1 MTLSFAKSTRS
12 CSSAYLT
19 EAKTVKDGKEA
30 VDLCRS
36 GENFDIIFMDKEM
49 PIMDGHEATKH
60 LSAMGVKSII
70 VGITTRADGKD
81 KEEFLA
87 SGSNHCFEK
96 PLDQAKELAMAVPVE
111 EAIAALSTFSLE
123 DEQPEV
129 QGPGVWVS
137 TERGATES
145 PIEYSDVSAYRL
157 SLSEDTKALNQLN
170 ALTQEGKEM
179 ASVLYTYRSCVKAL
193 PQLPDSMKQSQADLY
208 LETYQVLD
216 LEMSRLR
223 EIQRWQASASS
234 KVQDLAADMQR
245 FSRPERR
252 INGPTISHLWSML
265 KLLDVLVQLDH
276 LKNAKA
282 SIPNDFSWYKRTFT
296 QVSGQWQDTD
306 SMREE
311 LDDLQSLELDFA
323 LLFPERHILLRVLP
337 VLVVLVTSSEK
348 DSESLYKRVKI
359 NRLINIFKNEAVIP
373 AFPDL
378 HLSPAAILKE
388 LSTYFPKFSSQTRLL
403 TLPAP
408 HELPP
413 REAQEY
419 PPNCFIHYLIIN
431 HIGAIRAEHDDFV
444 IRFASAMNQLL
455 LLKSTDGS
463 DVEWSKEVKG
473 NMYDMIVEGFQLLS
487 RWTARIWEQCA
498 WKFSR
503 PCKDASPSFS
513 DYEKVVR
520 YNYSAEER
528 KALVELVSYIKSVGS
543 MMQRCDTLVAD
554 ALWETIHSEVQDFVQ
569 NTLATMLRTTFR
581 KKKDLSRILSDMRTL
596 SADWMAN
603 TNKSES
609 ELQSSQHGGEESKAN
624 IFYPRAVAPT
634 AAQVHCLQFLIYEVV
649 SGGNLRRPGG
659 LFGNSGSEIPV
670 NDLKQLETFFYK
682 LGFFLHILDY
692 SAQQALVLLKQRF
705 LYDEIEAEVD
715 HCFDIFVTKLC
726 ETIFT
731 YYKSWAASELLDPS
745 FLFASDNAEKYAVQ
759 PIRLNMLLKITRVK
773 LLGRM
778 INLRSLI
785 TEWMN
790 KVFREN
796 IEFLFG
802 RFECQDL
809 CAIVELEKLL
819 DVLKHSHELLSRD
832 LSVDSFSLMLNEM
845 QENISLVSF
854 SSRLASQIWSE
865 MQSDFLPNFILCNT
879 TQRFI
884 RSSRTVPVQKPSV
897 PSVKPSF
904 YCGTQDLN
912 SAHQSFARLHSGFFG
927 IPHMFSVV
935 RLLGSRSLPW
945 LIRALLDHISNK
957 ITLLEPMITG
967 LQDSLPKSIGLL
979 PFDGGVTGCVRLVKE
994 HLNWETKSELKAEVL
1009 HGIKEIGS
1017 VLYWMGLLDIV
1028 LREKDSMDFMQT
1040 APWLGLLPG
1049 ADGQIATSQ
1058 DGGDSPVV
1066 SLFKSTAAA
1075 MVSYPGCPSPTSFHI
1090 MSKQAE
1096 AADLLYKANLNTG
1109 SVLEYALAF
1118 TSAALDKYCN
1128 KWSAAP
1134 KTGFIDI
1141 TISKDFYRIY
1151 SGLQIGYLE
1160 ESAQVPSNSHERLGD
1175 SVAWG
1180 GCTIIYLLGQQ
1191 LHFELFDFSYQILN
1205 IAEVEAASVMQTHK
1219 NSQFSVKGWEAL
1231 LEAMK
1236 KARRL
1241 NNHVFSMLKARCPLE
1256 EKTACAIKQS
1266 GAPIHR
1272 IKFDNT
1278 VSAFETLPQ
1287 KDTKYVMFH
1296 EPSFYSEEKLRELV
1310 KAIVDSDDYSLQAAD
1325 EAIATLSSLKHLKS
1339 PDDFPLPPQF
1349 RCPISTQLMS
1359 DPVILSTG
1367 QLSVPDQKEAAKELR
1382 LLTKRMPSIRTLV
1395 GESSDVIPQLLSPL
1409 SSPGAASTDPDL
1421 HEDLITTILNLS
1433 IHDDNKKVF
1442 ATDPAVISLLI
1453 DALKC
1458 GTIQT
1463 RSNAAA
1469 TIFTLSAIDSNKHII
1484 GESGA
1489 IKHLLELLDEGQPFA
1504 MKDAASAIFNLCLVH
1519 ENKGRTVR
1527 DGAVRV
1533 ILNKMMDHIL
1543 VDELLAILALLSSH
1557 PKAVEEMGDFDAV
1570 PLLLGIIRESTSE
1583 RSKENCVAIL
1593 YTICF
1598 SDRTKLKEI
1607 REEEKANGTLSKL
1620 AKCGTSRAKRKANG
1634 ILERLNRSPSLT
1646 HTA

>member
-1 MTLSFAKSTRS
+1 
-12 CSSAYLT
+12 
-19 EAKTVKDGKEA
+19 
-30 VDLCRS
+30 
-36 GENFDIIFMDKEM
+36 
-49 PIMDGHEATKH
+49 
-60 LSAMGVKSII
+60 
-70 VGITTRADGKD
+70 
-81 KEEFLA
+81 
-87 SGSNHCFEK
+87 
-96 PLDQAKELAMAVPVE
+96 MAVPVE

-123 DEQPEV
+123 DEQPEA
-129 QGPGVWVS
+129 QGPGFWVS
-137 TERGATES
+137 TDRGATDS
-145 PIEYSDVSAYRL
+145 PVEYSDVSAYRL

-170 ALTQEGKEM
+170 SLIQEGKEM

-223 EIQRWQASASS
+223 EIQRWQTSASS
-234 KVQDLAADMQR
+234 KLAADMQR

-252 INGPTISHLWSML
+252 INGPTITHLWSML
-265 KLLDVLVQLDH
+265 RLLDVLVQLDH

-296 QVSGQWQDTD
+296 QVSGHWQDTD

-311 LDDLQSLELDFA
+311 LDDLQIFLSTRWAILLNLHVEMFRVNNVEDILQVLIVFAVESLELDFA

-337 VLVVLVTSSEK
+337 VLVVLATSSEK

-359 NRLINIFKNEAVIP
+359 NRLITIFKNDPVIP

-388 LSTYFPKFSSQTRLL
+388 LSMYFQKFSTQTRLL

-413 REAQEY
+413 REAQDY
-419 PPNCFIHYLIIN
+419 QRHYLTIN
-431 HIGAIRAEHDDFV
+431 HIGAIRAEHDDFT

-473 NMYDMIVEGFQLLS
+473 NVYDMIVEGFQLLS

-503 PCKDASPSFS
+503 PCKDATPSELHETSASLS

-520 YNYSAEER
+520 YNYSREER

-554 ALWETIHSEVQDFVQ
+554 ALWETIHAEVQDFVQ

-609 ELQSSQHGGEESKAN
+609 ELQTSQHGGEESKAN
-624 IFYPRAVAPT
+624 FFYPRAVAPT

-682 LGFFLHILDY
+682 LSFFLHILDY
-692 SAQQALVLLKQRF
+692 TVTVATLTDLGFLWFREFYLESSRVIQFPIECSMPWMLVDCVLESHNGGLLESVLIPFDIYNDSAQQALVVLKQRF

-715 HCFDIFVTKLC
+715 HCFDIFVSKLC

-731 YYKSWAASELLDPS
+731 YYKSWAASELLDPA

-759 PIRLNMLLKITRVK
+759 PMRIATLIKMTRVK
-773 LLGRM
+773 LLGRT
-778 INLRSLI
+778 IDLRSLI
-785 TEWMN
+785 TERMN
-790 KVFREN
+790 KVFRLN
-796 IEFLFG
+796 LEFLFD
-802 RFECQDL
+802 RFDSQDL

-819 DVLKHSHELLSRD
+819 DVLKHAHGLLSRD
-832 LSVDSFSLMLNEM
+832 LSIDSFKLMLNEM

-884 RSSRTVPVQKPSV
+884 RSSKVVPVQKPSV
-897 PSVKPSF
+897 PSAKPNF
-904 YCGTQDLN
+904 YYGTQDLN

-927 IPHMFSVV
+927 MPHMFSIV

-957 ITLLEPMITG
+957 ITVIEPMITG
-967 LQDSLPKSIGLL
+967 LQEALPKSIGLL
-979 PFDGGVTGCVRLVKE
+979 PFEGGVAGSIRLVKE
-994 HLNWETKSELKAEVL
+994 QLNWGAKSDLKADIL
-1009 HGIKEIGS
+1009 RGIKEIGS

-1028 LREKDSMDFMQT
+1028 LRQMDSTYFMQT

-1049 ADGQIATSQ
+1049 ADGQMLHSQ
-1058 DGGDSPVV
+1058 DGGESPIVN
-1066 SLFKSTAAA
+1066 LFKSAVAAT
-1075 MVSYPGCPSPTSFHI
+1075 VSNPRCSNPTSFHTI
-1090 MSKQAE
+1090 SKQAE

-1118 TSAALDKYCN
+1118 TSATLDKYCS

-1134 KTGFIDI
+1134 RTGFIDI
-1141 TISKDFYRIY
+1141 TTSKDFYRIY
-1151 SGLQIGYLE
+1151 SGLQIGHLE
-1160 ESAQVPSNSHERLGD
+1160 ESVQVPSNSHEVLGD

-1191 LHFELFDFSYQILN
+1191 LHFEIFDFSYQILN
-1205 IAEVEAASVMQTHK
+1205 IAEMEAASLMQGHK
-1219 NSQFSVKGWEAL
+1219 NPHFTQGWEAL
-1231 LEAMK
+1231 LEATK

-1241 NNHVFSMLKARCPLE
+1241 NNHVFSMLKVRCPLE

-1266 GAPIHR
+1266 GAPLHR
-1272 IKFDNT
+1272 IKFENT

-1287 KDTKYVMFH
+1287 KGV
-1296 EPSFYSEEKLRELV
+1296 
-1310 KAIVDSDDYSLQAAD
+1310 
-1325 EAIATLSSLKHLKS
+1325 
-1339 PDDFPLPPQF
+1339 
-1349 RCPISTQLMS
+1349 
-1359 DPVILSTG
+1359 
-1367 QLSVPDQKEAAKELR
+1367 
-1382 LLTKRMPSIRTLV
+1382 
-1395 GESSDVIPQLLSPL
+1395 
-1409 SSPGAASTDPDL
+1409 
-1421 HEDLITTILNLS
+1421 
-1433 IHDDNKKVF
+1433 
-1442 ATDPAVISLLI
+1442 
-1453 DALKC
+1453 
-1458 GTIQT
+1458 
-1463 RSNAAA
+1463 
-1469 TIFTLSAIDSNKHII
+1469 
-1484 GESGA
+1484 
-1489 IKHLLELLDEGQPFA
+1489 
-1504 MKDAASAIFNLCLVH
+1504 
-1519 ENKGRTVR
+1519 
-1527 DGAVRV
+1527 
-1533 ILNKMMDHIL
+1533 
-1543 VDELLAILALLSSH
+1543 
-1557 PKAVEEMGDFDAV
+1557 
-1570 PLLLGIIRESTSE
+1570 
-1583 RSKENCVAIL
+1583 
-1593 YTICF
+1593 
-1598 SDRTKLKEI
+1598 
-1607 REEEKANGTLSKL
+1607 
-1620 AKCGTSRAKRKANG
+1620 
-1634 ILERLNRSPSLT
+1634 
-1646 HTA
+1646 

>member
-1 MTLSFAKSTRS
+1 
-12 CSSAYLT
+12 
-19 EAKTVKDGKEA
+19 
-30 VDLCRS
+30 
-36 GENFDIIFMDKEM
+36 
-49 PIMDGHEATKH
+49 
-60 LSAMGVKSII
+60 
-70 VGITTRADGKD
+70 
-81 KEEFLA
+81 
-87 SGSNHCFEK
+87 
-96 PLDQAKELAMAVPVE
+96 MAVPIE

-129 QGPGVWVS
+129 QGVGVCVS
-137 TERGATES
+137 TERAATHS
-145 PIEYSDVSAYRL
+145 PIDYTDVAAYRL
-157 SLSEDTKALNQLN
+157 SLSEDTKALNHLN
-170 ALTQEGKEM
+170 ALTHEGKEM

-223 EIQRWQASASS
+223 QIQRWQASASS
-234 KVQDLAADMQR
+234 KLAADMQR

-311 LDDLQSLELDFA
+311 LDDLQIFLSTRWAILLNLHVEMFRVNNVEDILQALIVFAVESLELDFS
-323 LLFPERHILLRVLP
+323 LLFPERHTLLRLLP
-337 VLVVLVTSSEK
+337 VLVVLVTSSDK
-348 DSESLYKRVKI
+348 DSESMYKRVKI
-359 NRLINIFKNEAVIP
+359 NRLINIFKNDAVIP

-408 HELPP
+408 HELPS

-419 PPNCFIHYLIIN
+419 PPKILMHYLIIN
-431 HIGAIRAEHDDFV
+431 HIGAIRAEHDDFT
-444 IRFASAMNQLL
+444 IRYASAMNQLL

-463 DVEWSKEVKG
+463 DVDWSKEVKG
-473 NMYDMIVEGFQLLS
+473 NMYDMVVEGFQLLS
-487 RWTARIWEQCA
+487 RWTTRVWEQCA

-554 ALWETIHSEVQDFVQ
+554 ALWETIHAEVQDFVQ

-609 ELQSSQHGGEESKAN
+609 ELQSSHHGGEESKAN

-692 SAQQALVLLKQRF
+692 SVTVATLTDLGFLWFREFYLESSRVIQFPIECSLPWMLVECVLESPNSGLLESVLMPFDIYNDSAQQALVLLKQRF

-715 HCFDIFVTKLC
+715 HCFDIFVSKLC
-726 ETIFT
+726 EIIFT

-745 FLFASDNAEKYAVQ
+745 FLFASENAEKYAVQ
-759 PIRLNMLLKITRVK
+759 PMRFNMLLKMTRVK
-773 LLGRM
+773 ILGRM

-785 TEWMN
+785 TERMN

-796 IEFLFG
+796 IEFLFD

-809 CAIVELEKLL
+809 CAIVELDKLL
-819 DVLKHSHELLSRD
+819 GVLKHSHELISRD

-865 MQSDFLPNFILCNT
+865 MQGDFLPNFILCNT

-884 RSSRTVPVQKPSV
+884 RSSKAVLVQKPSI
-897 PSVKPSF
+897 PSAKASF
-904 YCGTQDLN
+904 YCGTQDLT

-927 IPHMFSVV
+927 LPHMFSIV
-935 RLLGSRSLPW
+935 RILGSRSLPW

-957 ITLLEPMITG
+957 ITSLEPMITG
-967 LQDSLPKSIGLL
+967 LQESLPKSIGLL

-1028 LREKDSMDFMQT
+1028 MRETDTMSFMQT
-1040 APWLGLLPG
+1040 APWLGFLPG
-1049 ADGQIATSQ
+1049 ADGQILTSQ

-1075 MVSYPGCPSPTSFHI
+1075 MVSYPGCPSPTSFQI

-1118 TSAALDKYCN
+1118 TSAALDKYCS

-1180 GCTIIYLLGQQ
+1180 ACTIIYLLGQQ
-1191 LHFELFDFSYQILN
+1191 FHFELFDFSYQILN
-1205 IAEVEAASVMQTHK
+1205 IAEVEAASAVQTHK
-1219 NSQFSVKGWEAL
+1219 NSNFAVQGWEAL
-1231 LEAMK
+1231 LEGMK

-1266 GAPIHR
+1266 GAPLHR

-1287 KDTKYVMFH
+1287 KDTY
-1296 EPSFYSEEKLRELV
+1296 
-1310 KAIVDSDDYSLQAAD
+1310 
-1325 EAIATLSSLKHLKS
+1325 
-1339 PDDFPLPPQF
+1339 
-1349 RCPISTQLMS
+1349 
-1359 DPVILSTG
+1359 
-1367 QLSVPDQKEAAKELR
+1367 
-1382 LLTKRMPSIRTLV
+1382 
-1395 GESSDVIPQLLSPL
+1395 
-1409 SSPGAASTDPDL
+1409 
-1421 HEDLITTILNLS
+1421 N
-1433 IHDDNKKVF
+1433 N
-1442 ATDPAVISLLI
+1442 
-1453 DALKC
+1453 
-1458 GTIQT
+1458 
-1463 RSNAAA
+1463 
-1469 TIFTLSAIDSNKHII
+1469 
-1484 GESGA
+1484 
-1489 IKHLLELLDEGQPFA
+1489 
-1504 MKDAASAIFNLCLVH
+1504 
-1519 ENKGRTVR
+1519 
-1527 DGAVRV
+1527 
-1533 ILNKMMDHIL
+1533 
-1543 VDELLAILALLSSH
+1543 
-1557 PKAVEEMGDFDAV
+1557 
-1570 PLLLGIIRESTSE
+1570 
-1583 RSKENCVAIL
+1583 
-1593 YTICF
+1593 
-1598 SDRTKLKEI
+1598 
-1607 REEEKANGTLSKL
+1607 
-1620 AKCGTSRAKRKANG
+1620 
-1634 ILERLNRSPSLT
+1634 
-1646 HTA
+1646 

>member
-1 MTLSFAKSTRS
+1 MA
-12 CSSAYLT
+12 
-19 EAKTVKDGKEA
+19 
-30 VDLCRS
+30 
-36 GENFDIIFMDKEM
+36 
-49 PIMDGHEATKH
+49 
-60 LSAMGVKSII
+60 
-70 VGITTRADGKD
+70 
-81 KEEFLA
+81 
-87 SGSNHCFEK
+87 
-96 PLDQAKELAMAVPVE
+96 AVPVE

-129 QGPGVWVS
+129 QGPAVLVLS
-137 TERGATES
+137 ERGATSS
-145 PIEYSDVSAYRL
+145 PIEYSDVNAYRL

-170 ALTQEGKEM
+170 TLIQEGKEM

-193 PQLPDSMKQSQADLY
+193 PQLPNSMKHSQADLY

-234 KVQDLAADMQR
+234 KLAADMQR

-252 INGPTISHLWSML
+252 INGPTITHLWSML

-311 LDDLQSLELDFA
+311 LDDLQIFLSTRWAILLNLHVEMFRVNNVEDILQVLIVFAVESLELDFA
-323 LLFPERHILLRVLP
+323 LLYPERHILLRVLP
-337 VLVVLVTSSEK
+337 VLVVLATSSEK
-348 DSESLYKRVKI
+348 DSESLYKRVKV
-359 NRLINIFKNEAVIP
+359 NRLINIFKSDPVIP

-388 LSTYFPKFSSQTRLL
+388 LSVYFQKFSSQTRLL

-413 REAQEY
+413 REAQDY
-419 PPNCFIHYLIIN
+419 QRHYLIVN
-431 HIGAIRAEHDDFV
+431 HIGAIRAEHDDFT

-455 LLKSTDGS
+455 LLKSTDGT
-463 DVEWSKEVKG
+463 DIEWCKEVKG
-473 NMYDMIVEGFQLLS
+473 NMYDMVIEGFQLLS
-487 RWTARIWEQCA
+487 KWTARVWEQCA

-503 PCKDASPSFS
+503 PCKDAVPSETNETLASYS

-528 KALVELVSYIKSVGS
+528 KALVELVSCIKSIGS
-543 MMQRCDTLVAD
+543 MMLRCDTLVAD
-554 ALWETIHSEVQDFVQ
+554 ALWETIHAEVQDFVQ

-603 TNKSES
+603 TSKPEA
-609 ELQSSQHGGEESKAN
+609 ELQSLHHAGDESKGN
-624 IFYPRAVAPT
+624 IFYPRPVAPT

-649 SGGNLRRPGG
+649 SGGNLRKPGG

-670 NDLKQLETFFYK
+670 NELKQLETFFYK
-682 LGFFLHILDY
+682 LSFFLHVLDY
-692 SAQQALVLLKQRF
+692 SATVATLTDLGFLWFREFYLESSRVIQFPIECSLPWMLVDYVLESQNAGLLESVVMPFDIYNDSAQQALVVLKQRF

-715 HCFDIFVTKLC
+715 RCFDIFVSRLC

-745 FLFASDNAEKYAVQ
+745 FLFALDNGEKYSVQ
-759 PIRLNMLLKITRVK
+759 PMRFSALFHMTRVK
-773 LLGRM
+773 LLGRT
-778 INLRSLI
+778 IDLRSLI
-785 TEWMN
+785 AERMN

-796 IEFLFG
+796 LEFLFD
-802 RFECQDL
+802 RFESQDL

-819 DVLKHSHELLSRD
+819 DILKHAHGLLSKD
-832 LSVDSFSLMLNEM
+832 ISIDSFSLMLNEM

-865 MQSDFLPNFILCNT
+865 MQNDFLPNFILCNT

-884 RSSRTVPVQKPSV
+884 RSSKVPLVPVQKPSV
-897 PSVKPSF
+897 PYAKPSF

-927 IPHMFSVV
+927 MPHMFSIV

-945 LIRALLDHISNK
+945 LIRALLDHISKK
-957 ITLLEPMITG
+957 ITTLEPMITG
-967 LQDSLPKSIGLL
+967 LQEALPKSIGLL
-979 PFDGGVTGCVRLVKE
+979 PFDSGVAGCMRLVKE
-994 HLNWETKSELKAEVL
+994 HLNWGAKSEIKAGVL
-1009 HGIKEIGS
+1009 RGIKEIGS

-1028 LREKDSMDFMQT
+1028 LRKVDTTHFMQT

-1049 ADGQIATSQ
+1049 ADGQISYHQ
-1058 DGGDSPVV
+1058 DGGDSPIVN
-1066 SLFKSTAAA
+1066 LFKSATAAV
-1075 MVSYPGCPSPTSFHI
+1075 VSNPGCPNPTSFHT

-1096 AADLLYKANLNTG
+1096 AADLLYKANMNTG

-1118 TSAALDKYCN
+1118 TSAALDKYCS

-1141 TISKDFYRIY
+1141 TTSKDFYRLY

-1160 ESAQVPSNSHERLGD
+1160 DSAQAPPSNQEVLGD

-1191 LHFELFDFSYQILN
+1191 LHFELFDFSYQVLN
-1205 IAEVEAASVMQTHK
+1205 VAEVEAISISQMHK
-1219 NSQFSVKGWEAL
+1219 NPHFVQGWEAL
-1231 LEAMK
+1231 IEAMK

-1256 EKTACAIKQS
+1256 DKTACAIKQS
-1266 GAPIHR
+1266 GAPLHR
-1272 IKFDNT
+1272 IKFENT

-1287 KDTKYVMFH
+1287 KGV
-1296 EPSFYSEEKLRELV
+1296 
-1310 KAIVDSDDYSLQAAD
+1310 
-1325 EAIATLSSLKHLKS
+1325 
-1339 PDDFPLPPQF
+1339 
-1349 RCPISTQLMS
+1349 
-1359 DPVILSTG
+1359 
-1367 QLSVPDQKEAAKELR
+1367 
-1382 LLTKRMPSIRTLV
+1382 
-1395 GESSDVIPQLLSPL
+1395 
-1409 SSPGAASTDPDL
+1409 
-1421 HEDLITTILNLS
+1421 
-1433 IHDDNKKVF
+1433 
-1442 ATDPAVISLLI
+1442 
-1453 DALKC
+1453 
-1458 GTIQT
+1458 
-1463 RSNAAA
+1463 
-1469 TIFTLSAIDSNKHII
+1469 
-1484 GESGA
+1484 
-1489 IKHLLELLDEGQPFA
+1489 
-1504 MKDAASAIFNLCLVH
+1504 
-1519 ENKGRTVR
+1519 
-1527 DGAVRV
+1527 
-1533 ILNKMMDHIL
+1533 
-1543 VDELLAILALLSSH
+1543 
-1557 PKAVEEMGDFDAV
+1557 
-1570 PLLLGIIRESTSE
+1570 
-1583 RSKENCVAIL
+1583 
-1593 YTICF
+1593 
-1598 SDRTKLKEI
+1598 
-1607 REEEKANGTLSKL
+1607 
-1620 AKCGTSRAKRKANG
+1620 
-1634 ILERLNRSPSLT
+1634 
-1646 HTA
+1646 

>member
-1 MTLSFAKSTRS
+1 
-12 CSSAYLT
+12 
-19 EAKTVKDGKEA
+19 
-30 VDLCRS
+30 
-36 GENFDIIFMDKEM
+36 
-49 PIMDGHEATKH
+49 
-60 LSAMGVKSII
+60 
-70 VGITTRADGKD
+70 
-81 KEEFLA
+81 
-87 SGSNHCFEK
+87 
-96 PLDQAKELAMAVPVE
+96 MAVPVE

-145 PIEYSDVSAYRL
+145 PIEYCDVAAYRL

-170 ALTQEGKEM
+170 SLTQEGKEM

-234 KVQDLAADMQR
+234 KLAADMQR

-265 KLLDVLVQLDH
+265 KLFDVLVQLDH

-311 LDDLQSLELDFA
+311 LDDLQKLSVLMMNMGTGSIRQLKGSIKKEIVEDILQVLIVFVVESLELDFA

-359 NRLINIFKNEAVIP
+359 NRLINLFK
-373 AFPDL
+373 
-378 HLSPAAILKE
+378 
-388 LSTYFPKFSSQTRLL
+388 R
-403 TLPAP
+403 
-408 HELPP
+408 
-413 REAQEY
+413 
-419 PPNCFIHYLIIN
+419 HYLIVN
-431 HIGAIRAEHDDFV
+431 HIGAIRAEHDDFT

-463 DVEWSKEVKG
+463 DVDWSKEVKG
-473 NMYDMIVEGFQLLS
+473 NMYDMVVEGFQLLS

-554 ALWETIHSEVQDFVQ
+554 ALWETIHAEVQDFVQ
-569 NTLATMLRTTFR
+569 NTLASMLRTTFR

-634 AAQVHCLQFLIYEVV
+634 TAQVHCLQFLIYEVV

-692 SAQQALVLLKQRF
+692 SVTVATLTDLGFLWFREFYLESSRVIQFPIECSLPWMLVDCVLESPNSGLLESVLIPFDIYNDSAQQALVLLKQRF

-715 HCFDIFVTKLC
+715 HCFDIFVSRLC
-726 ETIFT
+726 EAIFM
-731 YYKSWAASELLDPS
+731 YYKSWAASELLDPT
-745 FLFASDNAEKYAVQ
+745 FIFASDNAEKYAVQ
-759 PIRLNMLLKITRVK
+759 PMRLNMLLKMTRVK

-785 TEWMN
+785 SERIN
-790 KVFREN
+790 KIFREN
-796 IEFLFG
+796 IEFLFD

-865 MQSDFLPNFILCNT
+865 MQSDFLPSFILCNT

-884 RSSRTVPVQKPSV
+884 RSSKTIPVQKPSI
-897 PSVKPSF
+897 PSAKPSF

-927 IPHMFSVV
+927 IPHMFSIV

-957 ITLLEPMITG
+957 
-967 LQDSLPKSIGLL
+967 
-979 PFDGGVTGCVRLVKE
+979 V
-994 HLNWETKSELKAEVL
+994 
-1009 HGIKEIGS
+1009 
-1017 VLYWMGLLDIV
+1017 
-1028 LREKDSMDFMQT
+1028 
-1040 APWLGLLPG
+1040 
-1049 ADGQIATSQ
+1049 
-1058 DGGDSPVV
+1058 
-1066 SLFKSTAAA
+1066 
-1075 MVSYPGCPSPTSFHI
+1075 
-1090 MSKQAE
+1090 
-1096 AADLLYKANLNTG
+1096 
-1109 SVLEYALAF
+1109 
-1118 TSAALDKYCN
+1118 
-1128 KWSAAP
+1128 
-1134 KTGFIDI
+1134 
-1141 TISKDFYRIY
+1141 
-1151 SGLQIGYLE
+1151 
-1160 ESAQVPSNSHERLGD
+1160 
-1175 SVAWG
+1175 
-1180 GCTIIYLLGQQ
+1180 
-1191 LHFELFDFSYQILN
+1191 
-1205 IAEVEAASVMQTHK
+1205 
-1219 NSQFSVKGWEAL
+1219 
-1231 LEAMK
+1231 
-1236 KARRL
+1236 
-1241 NNHVFSMLKARCPLE
+1241 
-1256 EKTACAIKQS
+1256 
-1266 GAPIHR
+1266 
-1272 IKFDNT
+1272 
-1278 VSAFETLPQ
+1278 
-1287 KDTKYVMFH
+1287 
-1296 EPSFYSEEKLRELV
+1296 
-1310 KAIVDSDDYSLQAAD
+1310 
-1325 EAIATLSSLKHLKS
+1325 
-1339 PDDFPLPPQF
+1339 
-1349 RCPISTQLMS
+1349 
-1359 DPVILSTG
+1359 
-1367 QLSVPDQKEAAKELR
+1367 
-1382 LLTKRMPSIRTLV
+1382 
-1395 GESSDVIPQLLSPL
+1395 
-1409 SSPGAASTDPDL
+1409 
-1421 HEDLITTILNLS
+1421 
-1433 IHDDNKKVF
+1433 
-1442 ATDPAVISLLI
+1442 
-1453 DALKC
+1453 
-1458 GTIQT
+1458 
-1463 RSNAAA
+1463 
-1469 TIFTLSAIDSNKHII
+1469 
-1484 GESGA
+1484 
-1489 IKHLLELLDEGQPFA
+1489 
-1504 MKDAASAIFNLCLVH
+1504 
-1519 ENKGRTVR
+1519 
-1527 DGAVRV
+1527 
-1533 ILNKMMDHIL
+1533 
-1543 VDELLAILALLSSH
+1543 
-1557 PKAVEEMGDFDAV
+1557 
-1570 PLLLGIIRESTSE
+1570 
-1583 RSKENCVAIL
+1583 
-1593 YTICF
+1593 
-1598 SDRTKLKEI
+1598 
-1607 REEEKANGTLSKL
+1607 
-1620 AKCGTSRAKRKANG
+1620 
-1634 ILERLNRSPSLT
+1634 
-1646 HTA
+1646 